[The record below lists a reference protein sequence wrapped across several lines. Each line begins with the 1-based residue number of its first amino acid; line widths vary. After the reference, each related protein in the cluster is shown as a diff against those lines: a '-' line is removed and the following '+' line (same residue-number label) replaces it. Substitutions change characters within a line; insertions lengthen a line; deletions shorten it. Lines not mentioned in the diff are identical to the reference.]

1 MLLNHL
7 VCFLLVP
14 HVFVFVLS
22 RQRFQREN
30 EPLQIDC
37 SIRHAEDMVKHATAV
52 WFTVNPL
59 NTKKAEDGRGKQLL
73 LEKTELVPNTLL
85 LPNQT
90 VLE

>member
-1 MLLNHL
+1 MLLNPL

-37 SIRHAEDMVKHATAV
+37 SIRHAENMVKHATAV

-59 NTKKAEDGRGKQLL
+59 NTKKQRIAGENSSSWRKWNWCQKLYYCQAKQY
-73 LEKTELVPNTLL
+73 
-85 LPNQT
+85 
-90 VLE
+90 

>member
-1 MLLNHL
+1 MLLNPL

-37 SIRHAEDMVKHATAV
+37 SISHAEDMVKHALSI

-59 NTKKAEDGRGKQLL
+59 TQKSRR
-73 LEKTELVPNTLL
+73 
-85 LPNQT
+85 
-90 VLE
+90 